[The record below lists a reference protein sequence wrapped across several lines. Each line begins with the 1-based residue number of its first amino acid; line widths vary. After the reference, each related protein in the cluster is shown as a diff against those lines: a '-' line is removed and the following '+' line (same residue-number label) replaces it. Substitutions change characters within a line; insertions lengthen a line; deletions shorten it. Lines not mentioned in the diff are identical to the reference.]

1 MARTQPRM
9 DEKMAEE
16 LTEEELKEAKPKSS
30 NPLLTVL
37 LLVNCALMGAV
48 AYFQW
53 QSHQKWASQS
63 SVSDINK
70 AITAEGIDDQASA
83 QVSKKFL
90 KDLDPFTVNL
100 AQGDGPRRFARVSM
114 VLTFDEQ
121 VNDSAFKPIEPRV
134 RDSIIN
140 LLNSKRPEDLLK
152 EEGKNILKEEIKSA
166 INSFLVE
173 GNVTDIYYVNF
184 QIN

>member
-1 MARTQPRM
+1 
-9 DEKMAEE
+9 MAEE
-16 LTEEELKEAKPKSS
+16 LTEAELKDAKPKGS
-30 NPLLTVL
+30 NPLLTIL
-37 LLVNCALMGAV
+37 LLVNCALMGTV

-53 QSHQKWASQS
+53 QAHQKWSSQS
-63 SVSDINK
+63 SVSDISK
-70 AITAEGIDDQASA
+70 AMEGDATAEGAIAD
-83 QVSKKFL
+83 SKPKFL

-121 VNDSAFKPIEPRV
+121 VNDNVFKPLEPRV

-152 EEGKNILKEEIKSA
+152 EEGKSILKEEIKSA
-166 INSFLVE
+166 INSFLLE

>member
-1 MARTQPRM
+1 
-9 DEKMAEE
+9 MAEE
-16 LTEEELKEAKPKSS
+16 LTEEQLKEAKPKSS

-53 QSHQKWASQS
+53 QSHQKWANQS

-70 AITAEGIDDQASA
+70 AIEAEGAEGAEAIAPP
-83 QVSKKFL
+83 SKKFL

-121 VNDSAFKPIEPRV
+121 VNDTAFKPIEPRV